1 MKNSSKL
8 LYRQRSE
15 GSRFHGILRRIQ
27 DHGSGNGT
35 KDWRRIIEG
44 GLRKACV
51 KLTIPSCE
59 EKRMT
64 KNAKNRK
71 PTMTDKGLV
80 IGN

>member
-1 MKNSSKL
+1 M
-8 LYRQRSE
+8 
-15 GSRFHGILRRIQ
+15 
-27 DHGSGNGT
+27 
-35 KDWRRIIEG
+35 
-44 GLRKACV
+44 ACV

-80 IGN
+80 IGNRDRS